1 MRRLVFTNDVLSISW
16 QKICFCEFKVLI
28 KTKKYFSFLMIFKT
42 LFFKKPL
49 FFLNFSNT
57 FVAIKDQFS
66 WISHYKNNSYFHF
79 SHPYIPTQIPHI
91 SIMIPCI
98 LPIPTPIP
106 CIPTLIPDIPTMI
119 PHIPTQIL
127 CIPIIPCIPHI
138 PTMILYIPT
147 LIPRLL
153 MIPLIS
159 FPDSL
164 FRHLQVARLKMHYF
178 LKSCKIR
185 FSLLHLLLV
194 KILHLLLLE
203 KKLLYFPEDCFW
215 HWYTKDY
222 IILTEHF
229 STYFF

>member
-1 MRRLVFTNDVLSISW
+1 
-16 QKICFCEFKVLI
+16 
-28 KTKKYFSFLMIFKT
+28 MIFKT
-42 LFFKKPL
+42 LFFKKTL

-66 WISHYKNNSYFHF
+66 WISHYKNNNYFSF
-79 SHPYIPTQIPHI
+79 SHHYIPTQIPHI
-91 SIMIPCI
+91 SIMIPCIPIIPCI

-119 PHIPTQIL
+119 PHIPTLIP

-147 LIPRLL
+147 VIPRLPV
-153 MIPLIS
+153 IPLIP
-159 FPDSL
+159 FPDSP
-164 FRHLQVARLKMHYF
+164 FRLLQVARLKMYY
-178 LKSCKIR
+178 LKKKCKIR

-194 KILHLLLLE
+194 KILHLIFLE
-203 KKLLYFPEDCFW
+203 KKLLYFPENCFW

-229 STYFF
+229 STYFL